1 MPKKR
6 LTEEGV
12 AKLKPPAKGK
22 QLDYFDAGMPGLVL
36 RVNYGGAKVWRAL
49 YYIKKLDQDGKRV
62 TVPTTHKLG
71 RYPHLTLKKARE
83 KARQFLAD
91 PQKAL
96 AQADIGSFKEVAQ
109 NFIKRH
115 VDANRLRSK
124 PEIERCLTKYIY
136 PAWEHRPFLELKR
149 GDVAA
154 LLDRIEDDHGPRQAD
169 LCLAI
174 ISKMTHW
181 YQARSDDYV
190 SPVVRGMRR
199 AKAADRKR
207 KRILDDDEIRALWKA
222 CDAMGLD
229 DAGKDNIAGRTF
241 GDLVK
246 VLLLTGQRRE
256 KVATMRWSDLVDGEW
271 RIATEAGEKPNAGS
285 LKLPQ
290 AVLDIIPSRPRAV
303 GNPYVFFGA
312 PRGRRRG
319 SQKRSEPP
327 AFNSFSQQKAELDKK
342 LPKGTPHWTLHDL
355 RRTARS
361 LMARAG
367 VRPDIAERVLG
378 HAIPG
383 VEGVYD
389 RHTYS
394 AEKADALS
402 KLDALVGKILNPP
415 EGNVVA
421 LRPA

>member
-1 MPKKR
+1 
-6 LTEEGV
+6 
-12 AKLKPPAKGK
+12 
-22 QLDYFDAGMPGLVL
+22 
-36 RVNYGGAKVWRAL
+36 
-49 YYIKKLDQDGKRV
+49 
-62 TVPTTHKLG
+62 
-71 RYPHLTLKKARE
+71 
-83 KARQFLAD
+83 
-91 PQKAL
+91 
-96 AQADIGSFKEVAQ
+96 
-109 NFIKRH
+109 
-115 VDANRLRSK
+115 
-124 PEIERCLTKYIY
+124 
-136 PAWEHRPFLELKR
+136 
-149 GDVAA
+149 
-154 LLDRIEDDHGPRQAD
+154 
-169 LCLAI
+169 
-174 ISKMTHW
+174 
-181 YQARSDDYV
+181 
-190 SPVVRGMRR
+190 
-199 AKAADRKR
+199 
-207 KRILDDDEIRALWKA
+207 
-222 CDAMGLD
+222 
-229 DAGKDNIAGRTF
+229 
-241 GDLVK
+241 
-246 VLLLTGQRRE
+246 
-256 KVATMRWSDLVDGEW
+256 MRWSDLVDGEW

-361 LMARAG
+361 LVARAG
-367 VRPDIAERVLG
+367 ARPDIAERVLG

-394 AEKADALS
+394 PEKADALS